1 MIGGR
6 RREENGHYG
15 YNGRTGAKRLDPR
28 QSSSMPSPTP
38 LINLHEFEA
47 AAAAVLPRMVYD
59 YYAGGAN
66 DEILLRAA
74 RTAWSDLTLRYR
86 VLRDVSARSQRT
98 TVLGH
103 TVDWPVFV
111 APMAFQQLA
120 HDDGEVA
127 TAQAAQATG
136 AGMILSTLSN
146 RTIEAVRA
154 GTTGPLW
161 FQLYIYR
168 DRGVTTE
175 LVQRAERAGCTALVL
190 TVDAPL
196 LGRRERDLLNGFH
209 LPADLAVPNLGVALR
224 DTLAGGSDAAQSP
237 ASALAQFF
245 EQHWDPSISWHDL
258 AWLQS
263 ITSLPILVK
272 GIVRGDDALLAVEH
286 GAAGVI
292 VSNHGGRQL
301 DTAIPTAR
309 ALAECADAIAGRG
322 VLMVDGG
329 IRRGTDVL
337 KALAL
342 GAQAVLL
349 GRPVLWG
356 LATNGQHGAQQVM
369 QLLKDECDLALALA
383 GCRTPAEVTRDLIA

>member
-1 MIGGR
+1 
-6 RREENGHYG
+6 
-15 YNGRTGAKRLDPR
+15 
-28 QSSSMPSPTP
+28 MPTPTP
-38 LINLHEFEA
+38 LINLHGFEA
-47 AAAAVLPRMVYD
+47 AAADVLPRMVYD

-66 DEILLRAA
+66 DELLLGAA
-74 RTAWSDLTLRYR
+74 RTAWNDLTLRYR
-86 VLRDVSARSQRT
+86 VLRDVSERSQRT
-98 TVLGH
+98 EVLGH
-103 TVDWPVFV
+103 TLDWPVFV

-120 HDDGEVA
+120 HADGEVA
-127 TAQAAQATG
+127 TAQAAEQTG

-168 DRGVTTE
+168 DRGITAE
-175 LVQRAERAGCTALVL
+175 LVQRAQRAGCTALVL

-209 LPADLAVPNLGVALR
+209 LPPEVPVPNLGVALR
-224 DTLAGGSDAAQSP
+224 ATLAGGADATTSP
-237 ASALAQFF
+237 NSALAEFF
-245 EQHWDPSISWHDL
+245 DRHWDPSISWRDL

-263 ITSLPILVK
+263 ITTLPILVK
-272 GIVRGDDALLAVEH
+272 GVVRGDDALLAIEH

-301 DTAIPTAR
+301 DTAIATAR
-309 ALAECADAIAGRG
+309 ALPEVVNAIGGRG
-322 VLMVDGG
+322 AVLVDGG

-337 KALAL
+337 KALAM

-356 LATNGQHGAQQVM
+356 LAVNGQQGAQQVL
-369 QLLKDECDLALALA
+369 QLLKSECDLALALA
-383 GCRTPAEVTRDLIA
+383 GCRTPADVTRDLLG

>member
-1 MIGGR
+1 M
-6 RREENGHYG
+6 H
-15 YNGRTGAKRLDPR
+15 
-28 QSSSMPSPTP
+28 SPTP
-38 LINLHEFEA
+38 LINLHGFEA
-47 AAAAVLPRMVYD
+47 AAADLLPRMVYD

-66 DEILLRAA
+66 DELLLRTS
-74 RTAWSDLTLRYR
+74 RTAWSDRSLRYR
-86 VLRDVSARSQRT
+86 VLRDVAVRSQRT

-103 TVDWPVFV
+103 ALDWPVFV

-120 HDDGEVA
+120 HADGEVA

-168 DRGVTTE
+168 DRGVTAE
-175 LVQRAERAGCTALVL
+175 LVRRAERAGCTALVL

-196 LGRRERDLLNGFH
+196 LGRRERDLLHGFH
-209 LPADLAVPNLGVALR
+209 LPPEVDVPNLGVTLR
-224 DTLAGGSDAAQSP
+224 RTLAGGHEATIRADAAP
-237 ASALAQFF
+237 TDTTASALAEFF
-245 EQHWDPSISWHDL
+245 GQHWDPSISWRDL

-263 ITSLPILVK
+263 ITTLPILVK
-272 GIVRGDDALLAVEH
+272 GVVRGDDAVLALEH

-309 ALAECADAIAGRG
+309 ALPEVAAAMAGRG
-322 VLMVDGG
+322 TLLVDGG

-337 KALAL
+337 KALAM

-356 LATNGQHGAQQVM
+356 LAVNGQHGARQVL

-383 GCRTPAEVTRDLIA
+383 GCRTLAEVTSDLLE

>member
-1 MIGGR
+1 M
-6 RREENGHYG
+6 H
-15 YNGRTGAKRLDPR
+15 
-28 QSSSMPSPTP
+28 SPTP
-38 LINLHEFEA
+38 LINLHGFEA
-47 AAAAVLPRMVYD
+47 AAADRLPRMVYD

-66 DEILLRAA
+66 DELLLRSS
-74 RTAWSDLTLRYR
+74 RTAWSDRALRYR
-86 VLRDVSARSQRT
+86 VLRDVAVRSQRT
-98 TVLGH
+98 TVLGQE
-103 TVDWPVFV
+103 VDWPVFV

-120 HDDGEVA
+120 HADGEVA
-127 TAQAAQATG
+127 TAQAAQDTG

-154 GTTGPLW
+154 GTTGALW

-168 DRGVTTE
+168 DRGVTAE

-209 LPADLAVPNLGVALR
+209 LPPEVDVPNLGVTLR
-224 DTLAGGSDAAQSP
+224 RTLAGGHDNATPSDTT
-237 ASALAQFF
+237 ASALAEFF
-245 EQHWDPSISWHDL
+245 ARHWDASISWRDL

-263 ITSLPILVK
+263 ITTLPILVK
-272 GIVRGDDALLAVEH
+272 GVVRGDDAVLALEH

-309 ALAECADAIAGRG
+309 ALPEVAAAMAGRG
-322 VLMVDGG
+322 TLLVDGG

-337 KALAL
+337 KALAM

-356 LATNGQHGAQQVM
+356 LAVNGQHGARQVL

-383 GCRTPAEVTRDLIA
+383 GCRTLAEVTGDLLE

>member
-1 MIGGR
+1 M
-6 RREENGHYG
+6 
-15 YNGRTGAKRLDPR
+15 
-28 QSSSMPSPTP
+28 SSPTP
-38 LINLHEFEA
+38 LINLHGFESA
-47 AAAAVLPRMVYD
+47 AADVLPRMVYD

-66 DEILLRAA
+66 DEMLLGAA
-74 RTAWSDLTLRYR
+74 RTAWNDIALRYR
-86 VLRDVSARSQRT
+86 VLRDVSERSLRT
-98 TVLGH
+98 DVLGH
-103 TVDWPVFV
+103 TLDWPVFV

-120 HDDGEVA
+120 HADGEVA
-127 TAQAAQATG
+127 TAQAAHATG

-154 GTTGPLW
+154 AAAGPLW

-168 DRGVTTE
+168 DRGVTAE

-209 LPADLAVPNLGVALR
+209 LPPDVPVPNLGVTLR
-224 DTLAGGSDAAQSP
+224 ATLAGSAHGPSF
-237 ASALAQFF
+237 SALGEFF
-245 EQHWDPSISWHDL
+245 DRHWDPSISWRDL

-263 ITSLPILVK
+263 ITTLPILVK
-272 GIVRGDDALLAVEH
+272 GVVRGDDAKLAIEH

-309 ALAECADAIAGRG
+309 ALPEVADAIHGRG
-322 VLMVDGG
+322 AVLVDGG

-337 KALAL
+337 KALAM

-356 LATNGQHGAQQVM
+356 LAVNGQHGVQTVL

-383 GCRTPAEVTRDLIA
+383 GCRTPAEVMADLIA

>member
-1 MIGGR
+1 MDDT
-6 RREENGHYG
+6 E
-15 YNGRTGAKRLDPR
+15 
-28 QSSSMPSPTP
+28 QSSSMHSPTP
-38 LINLHEFEA
+38 LINLHGFEA
-47 AAAAVLPRMVYD
+47 AAADLLPRMVYD

-66 DEILLRAA
+66 DELLLRTS
-74 RTAWSDLTLRYR
+74 RTAWSDRALRYR
-86 VLRDVSARSQRT
+86 VLRDVAVRSQRT

-103 TVDWPVFV
+103 EVDWPVFV

-120 HDDGEVA
+120 HADGEVA

-168 DRGVTTE
+168 DRGVTAE

-209 LPADLAVPNLGVALR
+209 LPPEVDVPNLGVTLR
-224 DTLAGGSDAAQSP
+224 QTLAGGHEPTAYTSTT
-237 ASALAQFF
+237 ASALAEFF
-245 EQHWDPSISWHDL
+245 AQHWDSSISWRDL

-263 ITSLPILVK
+263 ITTLPILVK
-272 GIVRGDDALLAVEH
+272 GVVRGDDAVLALEH

-309 ALAECADAIAGRG
+309 ALPEVAAAMAGRG
-322 VLMVDGG
+322 TLLVDGG

-337 KALAL
+337 KALAM

-356 LATNGQHGAQQVM
+356 LAVNGQHGARQVL

-383 GCRTPAEVTRDLIA
+383 GCRSLAEVTGDLLE

>member
-1 MIGGR
+1 
-6 RREENGHYG
+6 
-15 YNGRTGAKRLDPR
+15 
-28 QSSSMPSPTP
+28 
-38 LINLHEFEA
+38 
-47 AAAAVLPRMVYD
+47 
-59 YYAGGAN
+59 
-66 DEILLRAA
+66 
-74 RTAWSDLTLRYR
+74 
-86 VLRDVSARSQRT
+86 
-98 TVLGH
+98 
-103 TVDWPVFV
+103 
-111 APMAFQQLA
+111 MAFQQLA
-120 HDDGEVA
+120 HADGEVA
-127 TAQAAQATG
+127 TAQAAQNTG

-168 DRGVTTE
+168 DRGVTAE

-196 LGRRERDLLNGFH
+196 LGRRERDLLNGFR
-209 LPADLAVPNLGVALR
+209 LPPEVSVPNLGGTLR
-224 DTLAGGSDAAQSP
+224 QTLAGGHDDATP
-237 ASALAQFF
+237 PDTTASALAEFF
-245 EQHWDPSISWHDL
+245 ARHWDSSISWRDL

-263 ITSLPILVK
+263 ITTLPILVK
-272 GIVRGDDALLAVEH
+272 GVVRGDDAVLALEH

-301 DTAIPTAR
+301 DTSIPTAR
-309 ALAECADAIAGRG
+309 ALPEVAAAMAGRG
-322 VLMVDGG
+322 TLLVDGG

-337 KALAL
+337 KALAM

-356 LATNGQHGAQQVM
+356 LAVNGQHGARQVL

-383 GCRTPAEVTRDLIA
+383 GCRTPAEVTSDLLE

>member
-1 MIGGR
+1 
-6 RREENGHYG
+6 
-15 YNGRTGAKRLDPR
+15 L
-28 QSSSMPSPTP
+28 
-38 LINLHEFEA
+38 
-47 AAAAVLPRMVYD
+47 VYD

-66 DEILLRAA
+66 DELLLRTSRAA
-74 RTAWSDLTLRYR
+74 WNDRSLRYR
-86 VLRDVSARSQRT
+86 VLRDVAVRSQRT

-103 TVDWPVFV
+103 EVDWPVFV

-120 HDDGEVA
+120 HADGEVA
-127 TAQAAQATG
+127 TAQAAQDTG

-168 DRGVTTE
+168 DRGVTAE
-175 LVQRAERAGCTALVL
+175 LVQRAESAGCTALVL

-209 LPADLAVPNLGVALR
+209 PPPEVDVPNLGVTLR
-224 DTLAGGSDAAQSP
+224 QTLAGGHDDATLSDTT
-237 ASALAQFF
+237 ASALAEFF
-245 EQHWDPSISWHDL
+245 GQHWDPSISWRDL

-263 ITSLPILVK
+263 ITTLPILVK
-272 GIVRGDDALLAVEH
+272 GVVRGDDAVLALEH

-309 ALAECADAIAGRG
+309 ALPEVAAAMAGRG
-322 VLMVDGG
+322 TLLVDGG

-337 KALAL
+337 KALAM

-356 LATNGQHGAQQVM
+356 LAVNGQHGARHVL

-383 GCRTPAEVTRDLIA
+383 GCRTPAEVTGDLLE

>member
-1 MIGGR
+1 MAGP
-6 RREENGHYG
+6 E
-15 YNGRTGAKRLDPR
+15 

-47 AAAAVLPRMVYD
+47 AAAGVLPRMVYD

-103 TVDWPVFV
+103 TLDWPVFV

-127 TAQAAQATG
+127 TARAAQATG

-168 DRGVTTE
+168 DRGVTAD
-175 LVQRAERAGCTALVL
+175 LVQRAERAGFTALVL

-209 LPADLAVPNLGVALR
+209 LPPELAVPNLGVALR
-224 DTLAGGSDAAQSP
+224 DTLAGGPDAALSP

-245 EQHWDPSISWHDL
+245 EQHWDPSISWRDL

-272 GIVRGDDALLAVEH
+272 GVVRGDDARLALEH

-309 ALAECADAIAGRG
+309 ALPECADAMAGRG

-356 LATNGQHGAQQVM
+356 LAVNGHAGAQQVM
-369 QLLKDECDLALALA
+369 QLLKEECDLALALA
-383 GCRTPAEVTRDLIA
+383 GCRTPAEVTDDLLE

>member
-1 MIGGR
+1 
-6 RREENGHYG
+6 
-15 YNGRTGAKRLDPR
+15 
-28 QSSSMPSPTP
+28 MPSPTP

-168 DRGVTTE
+168 DRGVTAA

-196 LGRRERDLLNGFH
+196 LGRRERDLLNGFR
-209 LPADLAVPNLGVALR
+209 LPPDLAVPNLGVALR
-224 DTLAGGSDAAQSP
+224 DTLAGGPDAAQSP

-245 EQHWDPSISWHDL
+245 EQHWDPSISWRDL

-272 GIVRGDDALLAVEH
+272 GIVRGDDALLALEH

-301 DTAIPTAR
+301 DTAVPTAR
-309 ALAECADAIAGRG
+309 ALPECADAMAGRG

-356 LATNGQHGAQQVM
+356 LAANGQHGAQQVM

-383 GCRTPAEVTRDLIA
+383 GCRTPAEVTRDLLE

>member
-1 MIGGR
+1 M
-6 RREENGHYG
+6 H
-15 YNGRTGAKRLDPR
+15 
-28 QSSSMPSPTP
+28 SPTP
-38 LINLHEFEA
+38 LINLHGFEA
-47 AAAAVLPRMVYD
+47 AAADVLPRMVYD

-66 DEILLRAA
+66 DEQLLRTS
-74 RTAWSDLTLRYR
+74 RTAWTDRALRYR
-86 VLRDVSARSQRT
+86 VLRDVAVRSQRT

-103 TVDWPVFV
+103 ALDWPVFV

-120 HDDGEVA
+120 HADGEVA
-127 TAQAAQATG
+127 TAQAAHNTG

-161 FQLYIYR
+161 FQLYVYR
-168 DRGVTTE
+168 DRGVTAE

-209 LPADLAVPNLGVALR
+209 LPPEVSVPNLGVALR
-224 DTLAGGSDAAQSP
+224 QTLAGGHDDATLSDTT
-237 ASALAQFF
+237 ASALAEFF
-245 EQHWDPSISWHDL
+245 AHHWDASISWRDL

-263 ITSLPILVK
+263 ITTLPILVK
-272 GIVRGDDALLAVEH
+272 GVVRGDDAVLALEH

-309 ALAECADAIAGRG
+309 ALPEVAAAMAGRG
-322 VLMVDGG
+322 TLLVDGG

-337 KALAL
+337 KALAM

-356 LATNGQHGAQQVM
+356 LAVNGRHGAQQVL
-369 QLLKDECDLALALA
+369 QLLKDECDLALGLA
-383 GCRTPAEVTRDLIA
+383 GCRTLAEVTGDLLD